1 MSGRLPEKRELDTAG
16 SGRRD
21 LPTTRWSLVVGIQA
35 GSAEA
40 RREALG
46 HLFERYAKPI
56 YHYIRLRWSRTPDD
70 ARDLTDNFF
79 VALLEG
85 DALQKYQPGRSTFRS
100 YLKGVLSNF
109 AADQFDAARAQKRGG
124 QKRFTPLSDALHE
137 TLPDTANGSPEAALD
152 WSWRMTVLERAVEA
166 TRLWF
171 AAEKRETQFR
181 TFQSAV
187 LDLKGEKPT
196 DAQIAQGLGLTESTV
211 GNHIN
216 IVRVKLR
223 EMIRTELTQTV
234 LDKEQ
239 LEEEYR
245 VIIGKNGF

>member
-1 MSGRLPEKRELDTAG
+1 MTEHLPKRELDTSG
-16 SGRRD
+16 SGGRE

-35 GSAEA
+35 GTPES

-56 YHYIRLRWSRTPDD
+56 YHYIRLKWSKSPDD

-100 YLKGVLSNF
+100 YLKGVLVHF

-124 QKRFTPLSDALHE
+124 SKRISSLTEVLDDM
-137 TLPDTANGSPEAALD
+137 LPDTAKGSAEAALD

-171 AAEKRETQFR
+171 VADKRETQFR

-196 DAQIAQGLGLTESTV
+196 DAQMAQQLGLTESTV

-223 EMIRTELTQTV
+223 EMIRTELIQTV
-234 LDKEQ
+234 LDKDQ

-245 VIIGKNGF
+245 LIIGKSI

>member
-1 MSGRLPEKRELDTAG
+1 MSERLPKKSELDTSAD
-16 SGRRD
+16 GRRD
-21 LPTTRWSLVVGIQA
+21 LPTTRWSLVVGVQA

-56 YHYIRLRWSRTPDD
+56 YHYIRLRWSKAPDD

-85 DALQKYQPGRSTFRS
+85 DALQKFQPGRSTFRT

-124 QKRFTPLSDALHE
+124 QKRLTSLSDIVNE
-137 TLPDTANGSPEAALD
+137 TLPDGAGVDPEAALD

-171 AAEKRETQFR
+171 VAEKRETQFR

-187 LDLKGEKPT
+187 LELKGEKPT
-196 DAQIAQGLGLTESTV
+196 DAEMAKRFGITESSV

-223 EMIRTELTQTV
+223 EMIRTELIQTV

-239 LEEEYR
+239 LEDEYR
-245 VIIGKNGF
+245 LIIGKGSI